1 MTDLKKPLKEEL
13 FPIQW
18 SPAAARAMRKE
29 LGLTQGDV
37 ASYLGVCK
45 CTVRKF
51 ESGDSVSPTMMLA
64 YGSFL
69 ERYSFYVT
77 KQKLLEEDEA
87 YFEALNKE
95 ETS

>member
-51 ESGDSVSPTMMLA
+51 ESGDSVSPTMVLA

-69 ERYSFYVT
+69 ERYSHY
-77 KQKLLEEDEA
+77 LEK
-87 YFEALNKE
+87 YRTE
-95 ETS
+95 EMP